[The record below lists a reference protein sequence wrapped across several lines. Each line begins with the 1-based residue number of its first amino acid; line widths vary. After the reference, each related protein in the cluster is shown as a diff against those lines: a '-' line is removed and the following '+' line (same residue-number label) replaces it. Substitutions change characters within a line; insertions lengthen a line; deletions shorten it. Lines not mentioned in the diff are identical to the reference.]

1 MLYLQIIYLE
11 DYFMKKYYL
20 TILLLLFT
28 LLPFAHAQNVCIE
41 PMDEEDEN
49 SFNGWLPEAGDKVT
63 FLVTVSNIDST
74 GSIVLN
80 LTNVSTW
87 KGTCMNKDDS
97 DHIADLY
104 FDADDQVKAA

>member
-1 MLYLQIIYLE
+1 
-11 DYFMKKYYL
+11 MKRYYL

-63 FLVTVSNIDST
+63 LSCNRLKYRFHGL
-74 GSIVLN
+74 
-80 LTNVSTW
+80 
-87 KGTCMNKDDS
+87 
-97 DHIADLY
+97 HR
-104 FDADDQVKAA
+104 VKSYQCIHLERDMHEQR